1 MIVWWVLLF
10 QVALHTS
17 NPYHLP
23 MQLQAIA
30 QDSNLQTN
38 KSINNVLFEITKI
51 YPCTGLIVLAT
62 NKDKPAE
69 GSAPASPEPKH
80 PMMEHKHPLSVKM
93 PHKSVK
99 SRGQKLPGDNPKTFL
114 VSALSVSAYRVS

>member
-1 MIVWWVLLF
+1 
-10 QVALHTS
+10 
-17 NPYHLP
+17 

-69 GSAPASPEPKH
+69 GAAPASPEPKH
-80 PMMEHKHPLSVKM
+80 PMMEHKHPLSVKC
-93 PHKSVK
+93 HINQSKV
-99 SRGQKLPGDNPKTFL
+99 GDRNCQGTIPKPLWFRPYQYQL
-114 VSALSVSAYRVS
+114 IVFPKIGYFIEK